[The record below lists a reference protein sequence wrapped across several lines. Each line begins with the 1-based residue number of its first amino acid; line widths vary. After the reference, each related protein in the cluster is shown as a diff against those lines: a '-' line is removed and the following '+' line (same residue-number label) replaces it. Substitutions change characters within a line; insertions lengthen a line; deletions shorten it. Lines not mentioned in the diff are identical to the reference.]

1 MQRKTTFWAGSR
13 AKISVVWAI
22 TLALIITI
30 YLSIPKENE
39 RAVEAAF
46 LISTLLGKSIFN
58 KYLKSLTRNF
68 LHSQAQSHQHRPS

>member
-1 MQRKTTFWAGSR
+1 MQRKTTFWASSR

-39 RAVEAAF
+39 RAIEAAF
-46 LISTLLGKSIFN
+46 LISTLLGKSILN
-58 KYLKSLTRNF
+58 KY
-68 LHSQAQSHQHRPS
+68 